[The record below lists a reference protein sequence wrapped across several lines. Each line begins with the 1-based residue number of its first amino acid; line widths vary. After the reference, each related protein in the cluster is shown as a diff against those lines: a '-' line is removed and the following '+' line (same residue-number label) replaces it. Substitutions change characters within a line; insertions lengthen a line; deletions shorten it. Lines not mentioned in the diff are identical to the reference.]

1 MEKFTDSAVVLVT
14 SVTDDVGFCK
24 AACFLRVVGIVTTF
38 GVTMR
43 FEWDPAKNRANIRKH
58 GFDFRDAELLFR
70 GALLAEPDTRE
81 DYGER
86 RWSGL
91 GKLGDRIVKVVF
103 AELDKETI
111 RIISLR
117 KATSRERKE
126 YEAALQNGLEA
137 Y

>member
-1 MEKFTDSAVVLVT
+1 
-14 SVTDDVGFCK
+14 
-24 AACFLRVVGIVTTF
+24 
-38 GVTMR
+38 MR